1 MFVKFCLILKKIAF
15 FIFTSLEFSSQL
27 DVAAFVS
34 RLAEMVYFS
43 FRKNSLFSSELFI

>member
-1 MFVKFCLILKKIAF
+1 LLNFEKNAF
-15 FIFTSLEFSSQL
+15 SIFTNLEFSSQL